1 MEDYIAGRKVDVWKT
16 GMCPNN
22 IIFFLF
28 NICGT
33 ASVSR
38 IRESIDEERFYNNF
52 LVTQTVFPLNKTLSS
67 LPPRQIPGLTL

>member
-16 GMCPNN
+16 GISPNN

-28 NICGT
+28 NMCAT

-38 IRESIDEERFYNNF
+38 IRESIDEERFLTIF
-52 LVTQTVFPLNKTLSS
+52 SLEHKLFSHLIKHFPPS
-67 LPPRQIPGLTL
+67 LPVRYLG